1 MRKAWPAVYIGYAPD
16 MANTQLQDTGSIT
29 LTDEPTD
36 SSVVIAP
43 HRGAIV
49 TSFCVKA
56 CELLYLDA
64 ATFDD
69 PTRNVRG
76 GIPVLFPS
84 PGKLDDDKFRSN
96 GRAGALKQHG
106 FARTLPWT
114 IASEPAPSTATLALE
129 SSEATL
135 SQYPWRFRT
144 ALEFALNAA
153 RLRITTRVQNTDD
166 APMPFGLGFHP
177 YFQVIDKAKARIETD
192 ASLAFNNVTRK
203 TNVFSGFDLTE
214 PEVDLHLLDHRSPS
228 TALHLGDGSTIHLR
242 ASPEFALR
250 VVWTL
255 AGKDFVCLEPWTS
268 PGNALNDADRLLTVA
283 PGQTRELWIEIE
295 FTKG

>member
-1 MRKAWPAVYIGYAPD
+1 ML
-16 MANTQLQDTGSIT
+16 NTPMQNTGAIT
-29 LTDEPTD
+29 LVDEQTD

-69 PTRNVRG
+69 PTKNVRG

-84 PGKLDDDKFRSN
+84 PGKLDQDKFRSH
-96 GRAGALKQHG
+96 GREGAMKQHG

-114 IASEPAPSTATLALE
+114 IASEPTPCIATLALE

-135 SQYPWRFRT
+135 SQYPWRFR
-144 ALEFALNAA
+144 AELEFALQAA
-153 RLRITTRVQNTDD
+153 RLRITTRVHNTDD

-177 YFQVIDKAKARIETD
+177 YFQVTDKAKARIETN
-192 ASLAFNNVTRK
+192 ASLAFNNVTKK
-203 TNVFSGFDLTE
+203 TNLFSGFDLTA
-214 PEVDLHLLDHRSPS
+214 PEVDLHLLDHRGPS
-228 TALHLGDGSTIHLR
+228 TTLHLADGSIIDLR
-242 ASPEFALR
+242 ASPEFALW

-268 PGNALNDADRLLTVA
+268 PGNALNNADRLLTLA

-295 FTKG
+295 FTKR

>member
-1 MRKAWPAVYIGYAPD
+1 M
-16 MANTQLQDTGSIT
+16 QDTGSIT
-29 LTDEPTD
+29 LTDGQTD

-69 PTRNVRG
+69 PTKNVRG

-84 PGKLDDDKFRSN
+84 PGKLDGDRFRSN
-96 GRAGALKQHG
+96 GREGAMKQHG

-114 IASEPAPSTATLALE
+114 VAAEPTPSTATLALE
-129 SSEATL
+129 SNEATL
-135 SQYPWRFRT
+135 SQYPWRFR
-144 ALEFALNAA
+144 AELEFVLQAT

-166 APMPFGLGFHP
+166 APMPCGMGFHP
-177 YFQVIDKAKARIETD
+177 YFQVLDKTQARIDTD
-192 ASLAFNNVTRK
+192 ASLAFDNVTKK
-203 TNVFSGFDLTE
+203 TQLFSGFDLTE
-214 PEVDLHLLDHRSPS
+214 PEVDLHLLDHRRPS
-228 TALHLGDGSTIHLR
+228 STLHLGDGSSIDVR
-242 ASPEFALR
+242 ASPEFALW

-268 PGNALNDADRLLTVA
+268 PANALNNGDRLLTVA
-283 PGQTRELWIEIE
+283 PGQARELWMEIE

>member
-1 MRKAWPAVYIGYAPD
+1 
-16 MANTQLQDTGSIT
+16 MAHTQRQDTGSVT
-29 LTDEPTD
+29 LTDEQTD

-69 PTRNVRG
+69 PAKNVRG

-84 PGKLDDDKFRSN
+84 PGKLDDDKFRSH
-96 GRAGALKQHG
+96 GREGTLKQHG

-114 IASEPAPSTATLALE
+114 VAAEPTSSTATLALE
-129 SSEATL
+129 SSAATL
-135 SQYPWRFRT
+135 SHYPWRFRSE
-144 ALEFALNAA
+144 LEFALNASC
-153 RLRITTRVQNTDD
+153 LRITARVQNTDD

-177 YFQVIDKAKARIETD
+177 YFRVVDKAKARIDTD
-192 ASLAFNNVTRK
+192 ASLAFNNVSKK
-203 TNVFSGFDLTE
+203 THLFSGFDLTE
-214 PEVDLHLLDHRSPS
+214 SEVDLHLLDHRNPS
-228 TALHLGDGSTIHLR
+228 TLLHLGDGSTIDLR

-268 PGNALNDADRLLTVA
+268 PANSLNNGDRLLTLA

-295 FTKG
+295 FTKP

>member
-1 MRKAWPAVYIGYAPD
+1 M
-16 MANTQLQDTGSIT
+16 QDTGSIT
-29 LTDEPTD
+29 LTDQETD

-49 TSFCVKA
+49 TSFCVKS

-69 PTRNVRG
+69 PTKNVRG

-84 PGKLDDDKFRSN
+84 PGKLDDDKFRSQ
-96 GRAGALKQHG
+96 GREGALRQHG

-114 IASEPAPSTATLALE
+114 IAAEPTPSTATLALE

-144 ALEFALNAA
+144 ELEFALNAG
-153 RLRITTRVQNTDD
+153 RLRITTRIQNKDNS
-166 APMPFGLGFHP
+166 PMPFGLGFHP
-177 YFQVIDKAKARIETD
+177 YFHVADKSKVRIDTNAT
-192 ASLAFNNVTRK
+192 LAFNNVTKK
-203 TNVFSGFDLTE
+203 TSLFSGFDLTA
-214 PEVDLHLLDHRSPS
+214 PEVDLHLLDHKQHSGL
-228 TALHLGDGSTIHLR
+228 LHLADGSTIEVR
-242 ASPEFALR
+242 ASPEFSLW

-255 AGKDFVCLEPWTS
+255 ADKDFVCLEPWTS
-268 PGNALNDADRLLTVA
+268 SGNALNNGDRLLTLE
-283 PGQTRELWIEIE
+283 PGQTRELWVEIE
-295 FTKG
+295 FAKR

>member
-1 MRKAWPAVYIGYAPD
+1 MGT
-16 MANTQLQDTGSIT
+16 TQMQDTGSIT
-29 LTDEPTD
+29 LTDDQTD

-69 PTRNVRG
+69 STKNVRG

-96 GRAGALKQHG
+96 GREGALKQHG

-114 IASEPAPSTATLALE
+114 VASEPTPSTATLSLE

-135 SQYPWRFRT
+135 TQYPWRFRT
-144 ALEFALNAA
+144 ELEFVLQAR

-166 APMPFGLGFHP
+166 APMPFGVGFHP
-177 YFQVIDKAKARIETD
+177 YFHVIDKAQARIDTD
-192 ASLAFNNVTRK
+192 ASLAFNNVTKK
-203 TNVFSGFDLTE
+203 TNLFSGFDLTE

-228 TALHLGDGSTIHLR
+228 ATLHLSDGSTIDVR
-242 ASPEFALR
+242 ASPEFALW

-268 PGNALNDADRLLTVA
+268 PANALNNGDRLLTVA
-283 PGQTRELWIEIE
+283 PGQTRELWMEIE

>member
-1 MRKAWPAVYIGYAPD
+1 
-16 MANTQLQDTGSIT
+16 MANPQTQDTGSIT
-29 LTDEPTD
+29 LTDAQTD

-69 PTRNVRG
+69 PAKNVRG

-84 PGKLDDDKFRSN
+84 PGKLDGDKFRSH
-96 GRAGALKQHG
+96 GREGAMKQHG

-114 IASEPAPSTATLALE
+114 LASEPTPSTAILALE

-135 SQYPWRFRT
+135 PQYPWRFR
-144 ALEFALNAA
+144 AELEFVLQAT
-153 RLRITTRVQNTDD
+153 RLRITTRVHNTDD
-166 APMPFGLGFHP
+166 APLPFGLGFHP
-177 YFQVIDKAKARIETD
+177 YFQVIDKTKVQIATN
-192 ASLAFNNVTRK
+192 ASLAFDNVIKK
-203 TNVFSGFDLTE
+203 TQLFGGFDLTQ
-214 PEVDLHLLDHRSPS
+214 PEVDLHLLDHKGPS
-228 TALHLGDGSTIHLR
+228 TTLHRCDGSTLELR
-242 ASPEFALR
+242 ASPEFALW

-268 PGNALNDADRLLTVA
+268 AANALNNGDRLLTLE
-283 PGQTRELWIEIE
+283 PGQTRELWMEIE
-295 FTKG
+295 FTKR

>member
-1 MRKAWPAVYIGYAPD
+1 MP
-16 MANTQLQDTGSIT
+16 DTGSIT
-29 LTDEPTD
+29 LTDEQTD

-69 PTRNVRG
+69 PTKNVRG

-84 PGKLDDDKFRSN
+84 PGKLDDDQFRSH
-96 GRAGALKQHG
+96 GREGAMKQHG
-106 FARTLPWT
+106 FARTLPW
-114 IASEPAPSTATLALE
+114 IVASEPTPSTATLALE

-135 SQYPWRFRT
+135 SQYPWRFR
-144 ALEFALNAA
+144 AELEFALHAT
-153 RLRITTRVQNTDD
+153 RLRITTHIHNTDD

-177 YFQVIDKAKARIETD
+177 YFLVTDKAQARIDTN
-192 ASLAFNNVTRK
+192 ASLAFNNVTKK
-203 TNVFSGFDLTE
+203 TNLFSGFDLTE

-228 TALHLGDGSTIHLR
+228 TVLRLADGSTIDLR

-268 PGNALNDADRLLTVA
+268 PANALNNGDRLLTLA